1 VAPLCFATALQDL
14 EGFSRHFLSPHPPA
28 TLSALL
34 KPILFHFG
42 TFPIHTFG
50 LLVALG
56 FVFGLWAASRNARR
70 AGLDPELPYDLAPW
84 LIGGGLIGARMLYV
98 ASYWQKDFAGQPLSE
113 VFAIWKGGLVFYG
126 GLIGATLAGIIG
138 VKRRGLPLWKVA
150 DCLAPGIA
158 LGHVFGRTG
167 CLLNGCCFG
176 RSSSLPWAVRYP
188 EGHSTFPA
196 LVHPA
201 QVYESLL
208 NLAFF
213 GALTWL
219 HRRRRFD
226 GQVFASY
233 LVGYAF
239 IRSFAELFR
248 GDYDVVSKPS
258 SGVFTPGQ
266 TTSLLILATGLALF
280 FVLRGAG
287 RPKPPEPA
295 AR

>member
-1 VAPLCFATALQDL
+1 MLQDL
-14 EGFSRHFLSPHPPA
+14 AGFSRHFLSPHPPA

-34 KPILFHFG
+34 KPILFHLG

-98 ASYWQKDFAGQPLSE
+98 ASYWQKDFAGQPISE

-126 GLIGATLAGIIG
+126 GLIGATLAGIIAL
-138 VKRRGLPLWKVA
+138 KRRGSPLWKVA

-176 RSSSLPWAVRYP
+176 RSSSAAWAVRYP

-201 QVYESLL
+201 QVYEALL

-219 HRRRRFD
+219 HRRRKFD
-226 GQVFASY
+226 GLVFASY

-266 TTSLLILATGLALF
+266 TTSLLILATGLALL

-287 RPKPPEPA
+287 RPKIPEPA
-295 AR
+295 SR